1 MLLGHY
7 GPQKQLQIEAEIVNG
22 SCKLL
27 DNDIKAGEYGRRGLM
42 LLKQR
47 PKKRKYTKPCKI
59 DKMLASLFPEIFA
72 SNE

>member
-7 GPQKQLQIEAEIVNG
+7 GPQKQAQIETEIAAG

-27 DNDIKAGEYGRRGLM
+27 DKDIKAGKYGKRGLM

-47 PKKRKYTKPCKI
+47 PKRRKSSKPCNI
-59 DKMLASLFPEIFA
+59 DKMLSKLFPDIFA
-72 SNE
+72 SAE